1 LVTEVWPLGDMQAG
15 DVSASIGYR
24 RALPGA
30 SKVYTNAASMNRVG
44 FCPQRIDARFGSVR
58 LQIGAGANW
67 RRVEGVHVT
76 AVPTGGR

>member
-1 LVTEVWPLGDMQAG
+1 
-15 DVSASIGYR
+15 
-24 RALPGA
+24 
-30 SKVYTNAASMNRVG
+30 MNRVG